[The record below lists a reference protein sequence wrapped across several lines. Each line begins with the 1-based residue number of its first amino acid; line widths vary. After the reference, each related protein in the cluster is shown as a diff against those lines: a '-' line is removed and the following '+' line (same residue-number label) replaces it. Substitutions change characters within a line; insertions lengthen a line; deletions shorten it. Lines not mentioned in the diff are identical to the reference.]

1 MAVLIDASVLIGYE
15 RGGVELEA
23 RVRGR
28 EDESFFVSVITVSEL
43 LHGVHRAG
51 DDRVRRARRSA
62 FVEGVIDRFPLLPVD
77 LPTARAH
84 AALWAELAAAG
95 RLIGAHDLWLAAA
108 ALAHDLVLATTN
120 VREFQRVPALIVE
133 DWSTPPSRTATS

>member
-1 MAVLIDASVLIGYE
+1 MAVLIDASILIGYE

-23 RVRGR
+23 WVRGR
-28 EDESFFVSVITVSEL
+28 EDESFFLSMITVSEL

-62 FVEGVIDRFPLLPVD
+62 FVEAVIDRFPLLPVD

-108 ALAHDLVLATTN
+108 ALAHDLVLATSN
-120 VREFQRVPALIVE
+120 VREFQRVPALTVE
-133 DWSTPPSRTATS
+133 DWSTPPPRTAT